1 MRTRDE
7 IFSEVRNVLTKD
19 FGLQAEQ
26 ITLTAHLIDDLDFD
40 SIDAIDLV
48 VRLDE
53 LVGLAVDEEELKALR
68 TIGDLVDLV
77 HGHLGQG
84 ES

>member
-7 IFSEVRNVLTKD
+7 IFSEVRSVLTKD
-19 FGLQAEQ
+19 FGLQPEQ
-26 ITLTAHLIDDLDFD
+26 ITLTAHLVDDLDFD

-53 LVGLAVDEEELKALR
+53 LVGLAVDEEELKSLR
-68 TIGDLVDLV
+68 TIGDLIELV
-77 HGHLGQG
+77 HRHLGQG